1 MAVSQGWRP
10 SCARI
15 GALFAEL
22 LLGMEA
28 RGVSRPQVVAMTGTL
43 PLAFEAEVI
52 RRLRLEVRLDDVVR
66 GAVDRERIVFARS
79 FLPELSP
86 SETNARYTLR
96 AWLALRVEAP
106 ASALVGHKILYLTKA
121 TVATTV
127 AAFFEASGVPA
138 VAYATNDMSD
148 AERAAALARWKA
160 DATVVLIASAAFGQG
175 INMPTVSL
183 VVQVGPACARC
194 WRCCWLAE
202 PLKLHAY
209 VIARR
214 TTPLLASTVLCVSL
228 LAAQVGFASD
238 VLEWFQKNGRI
249 RVEGF
254 AVTILRARHL
264 VERLG
269 LPCDSDAQ
277 LQTNLCGVLQLLEVL
292 MSPQCLRRAAV
303 EWLGGSVMRC
313 RGCDV
318 CLAFRARHC
327 SGQGGCCGS
336 YPHLLKTEPAAAA
349 ARVLLAALGTEARL
363 LSSVLAA
370 IPDTAV
376 SPFDESIAHQQ
387 LVLSLVASRHL
398 ELRVSRGSYGGTIVM
413 ASASRHALDAFAFR
427 SEVRGGG
434 VDRSGEGGCG
444 LVLATAQLA
453 VSSCRMRGGRR

>member
-202 PLKLHAY
+202 FLKLHAY

-228 LAAQVGFASD
+228 LAAQVGFACD

-336 YPHLLKTEPAAAA
+336 YPHLLKMEPAAAA

-413 ASASRHALDAFAFR
+413 ASASRHALDAFALR